1 MRSLLSTV
9 IKFLIDYLREHGV
22 LKRRIYKLQCKEE
35 QQMCCVSRLPDH
47 IEIVNINTRG
57 GIVIL
62 IQSKKGN
69 AANGGQK
76 IKMLK

>member
-1 MRSLLSTV
+1 VRSLLSTV